1 MKKILLFLCFFLS
14 FVIFADVIPGGWETD
29 ISRAKQRAATEKK
42 PIMLIISGPAS
53 DAASRILK
61 KDVIANSNFDKAAKK
76 YAVCLIIYTN
86 PGKKQNKKD
95 LKLQKTF
102 AGIYKGTVPCYAVV
116 DSKLKLLA
124 IPGGKKAYDFIK
136 TLSDV
141 REKNGGRPIP
151 ELKKLEKENLKE
163 KLKESKKDKN
173 KKENSKKD
181 KKEKSNRKSSK
192 KNK

>member
-1 MKKILLFLCFFLS
+1 MKKILLFLCFILS

-29 ISRAKQRAATEKK
+29 ISRAMQRAATEKK

-136 TLSDV
+136 TLFEERKDLSFTAAV
-141 REKNGGRPIP
+141 LIGSHHIGIRFSIQNGHHLPD
-151 ELKKLEKENLKE
+151 NLWP
-163 KLKESKKDKN
+163 LLQIRVDQG
-173 KKENSKKD
+173 D
-181 KKEKSNRKSSK
+181 IVTAGML
-192 KNK
+192 